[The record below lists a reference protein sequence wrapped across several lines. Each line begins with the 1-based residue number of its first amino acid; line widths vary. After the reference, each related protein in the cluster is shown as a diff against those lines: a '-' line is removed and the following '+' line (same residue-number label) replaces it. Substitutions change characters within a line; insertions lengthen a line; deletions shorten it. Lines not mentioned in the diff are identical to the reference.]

1 MLLSETYKIMNEKE
15 SASGKDIMNA
25 LVTNSVKLAKDKFGA
40 KIQLKDAYFNEDKK
54 VIELQFMVK

>member
-1 MLLSETYKIMNEKE
+1 MNEKE